1 MYVVINEKLPKL
13 QELVMSGQ
21 QPCSAVCAQALRQC
35 HRLLNEAERKMDQAI
50 QAANQAA
57 IDARAAFQASQ
68 AEAAQASRL
77 QALELGE
84 TEGAG
89 VE

>member
-1 MYVVINEKLPKL
+1 VINEKLPKL

-35 HRLLNEAERKMDQAI
+35 HRLLNEAETKMDQAI

-57 IDARAAFQASQ
+57 TSIDARAAFQASQ

-84 TEGAG
+84 TEGGG

>member
-35 HRLLNEAERKMDQAI
+35 HRLLNEAETKMDQAI

-57 IDARAAFQASQ
+57 IDAHCPRSVPGVASG
-68 AEAAQASRL
+68 SSSS
-77 QALELGE
+77 
-84 TEGAG
+84 
-89 VE
+89 